1 MRAIGVVIWMCLGC
15 VRAREPVRWRAGGL
29 EALVDGALAR
39 AGLEPG
45 RARGY
50 AERAR
55 LAALLPEVR
64 VGAARAQRYDETVAT
79 TLTEAERSRLGA
91 GAGDSVALE
100 VRATWRLDRLLAHP
114 QELAA
119 ARAAVAEARAER
131 VLAGEVIHAYFEALR
146 ARRRAARAGPE
157 QRAERELDAREAAAR
172 LAALAGV
179 LPPELAVP
187 AGAGAGTGTGTGI
200 ERLRPAAPAEAD
212 LASEG
217 ADEVP

>member
-1 MRAIGVVIWMCLGC
+1 MRRLLPCLIACALCAPALAADGQ
-15 VRAREPVRWRAGGL
+15 A
-29 EALVDGALAR
+29 EALRRELAR
-39 AGLEPG
+39 LSRSEHQGQADQQ
-45 RARGY
+45 
-50 AERAR
+50 RAR